1 MAAYLAHRIEETGAE
16 QTMLDHLNGTAS
28 LAGAFGAAFGVQE
41 QAHLIGQ
48 YHDIGKYS
56 RDFQGYLASGGRRA
70 RVDHSTAGMQA
81 FWGQHNIPA
90 AFCVGGHHAGL
101 PNLGRSADGESGN
114 TLHAKKNRKNIPDYQ
129 AYMLENPPVPVA
141 DISWIEKSLLTAEEK
156 GFAWMFYIRML
167 YSCLVDA
174 DYLDTEKFMQS
185 GQVER
190 RGFATLPVL
199 KKRFDSYIN
208 KFSNPQNK
216 INEKRWKLLQQCL
229 RAGDN
234 SSTALQNLTIPT
246 GGGKTIA
253 SLGFALHA
261 AVKNDKV
268 RIIYVIPY
276 TSIIEQTAEVFRG
289 IVGKEN
295 VLEHHM
301 NVDYEVPEGE
311 ERPDLLRKRLATENW
326 DAPIIVTTNVQFFE
340 SLFANR
346 SSKCRKLHNIVN
358 SILIFDEAQ
367 MLPIPFLRPCTQA
380 IWELTA
386 HYGCKAVLCTA
397 TQPSLDSYFHAG
409 HVSEICPDL
418 EENYDFFRR
427 TTLIPPQAPL
437 EIEELADCL
446 SEEEQVLCIVNT
458 KKHANVLFEALKERC
473 ESGVYYL
480 STNLCAVDRSR
491 ILAKVRKI
499 VQEHK
504 NTVKKR
510 PCRLIATSLVEAGVD
525 LDFPTV
531 YRELAGLDSVLQ
543 AAGRCNR
550 EGINPRE
557 ESFVHI
563 FILADTYKSRQ
574 MQLERQIMDE
584 LLGNEE
590 FCTHLEQPK
599 TIRQYFA
606 KLHQYKTDAF
616 LDFKDIMG
624 MSEDGT
630 LPFADI
636 AEAFRLIDTPQ
647 TPIYIPKAENE
658 DLTKRLKAGE
668 RSRSLLR
675 EASKYMV
682 NVYSGTAQSPYE
694 RLLAARKTE
703 RIDEMLTILTD
714 LSLYDEEAGLMQNI
728 EEGQGIMF

>member
-1 MAAYLAHRIEETGAE
+1 MASYLAHRVAETGAE
-16 QTMLDHLNGTAS
+16 QTLVDHLEGTAG
-28 LAGAFGAAFGVQE
+28 LAGIFAFAFGAQE
-41 QAHLIGQ
+41 QARIIGR

-56 RDFQGYLASGGRRA
+56 KEFQAYLASGGTRA
-70 RVDHSTAGMQA
+70 KVDHSTAGMQA
-81 FWGQHNIPA
+81 FFAQHNIPA

-101 PNLGRSADGESGN
+101 PNMGSRSDGESGN
-114 TLHAKKNRKNIPDYQ
+114 TLCAKNNRKNIPDYK
-129 AYMLENPPVPVA
+129 AYKIENSPVPTM
-141 DISWIEKSLLTAEEK
+141 DMSWIEKSLLTVEEK

-174 DYLDTEKFMQS
+174 DYLDTEKFMQG

-190 RGFATLPVL
+190 GGFAAMPAL
-199 KKRFDSYIN
+199 KERFDSYIDR
-208 KFSNPQNK
+208 FSKPK
-216 INEKRWKLLQQCL
+216 STINEKRWQLLQQCL
-229 RAGDN
+229 RAGN
-234 SSTALQNLTIPT
+234 HSSAALQNLTIPT

-276 TSIIEQTAEVFRG
+276 TSIIEQTAAVFRD
-289 IVGKEN
+289 IVGVEN

-301 NVDYEVPEGE
+301 NVAYEAPEGE

-367 MLPIPFLRPCTQA
+367 MLPVPFLRPCTQA

-446 SEEEQVLCIVNT
+446 AEEEQVLCIVNT
-458 KKHANVLFEALKERC
+458 KKHAGVLFEALKERC
-473 ESGVYYL
+473 GSGVYYL

-491 ILAKVRKI
+491 ILAEVRKI
-499 VQEHK
+499 LQENE

-550 EGINPRE
+550 EGRNPRNN
-557 ESFVHI
+557 SFVHI
-563 FILADTYKSRQ
+563 FVLADTYTSRQ
-574 MQLERQIMDE
+574 MQMERQIMDE
-584 LLGNEE
+584 LLGSEE
-590 FCTHLEQPK
+590 FCTQLDQPK
-599 TIRQYFA
+599 SIRQYFE

-647 TPIYIPKAENE
+647 KPIYIPKAENE

-668 RSRSLLR
+668 RSRDILR
-675 EASKYMV
+675 KAGKYMV

-694 RLLAARKTE
+694 RLAAAGKTDLL
-703 RIDEMLTILTD
+703 DELVTILTD
-714 LSLYDEEAGLMQNI
+714 LSLYDEEMGLMQNI